1 MTSRLG
7 ILEGSAEPV
16 GTRPPSLDHGS
27 IAMKKNHD
35 QENTHERMPW
45 IGGFLPFQRLSPLPS
60 WLEHGSI
67 QAGAEQ

>member
-16 GTRPPSLDHGS
+16 GARSPSLLDHGS
-27 IAMKKNHD
+27 IAVKKNHD
-35 QENTHERMPW
+35 QENTHERMH
-45 IGGFLPFQRLSPLPS
+45 GASLQFRGLVHSS